1 MSYSEDSLETSPVTS
16 KLDPAMEMLFQNL
29 RPNIVYMAKKSCP
42 LPKVDEDGHFA
53 KGNVLYML
61 TTSQDE
67 TIQTLQGNYL
77 EWGKAGYKWYLTDVI
92 FKGKIGRKRFYINN
106 TSAAKRNFEN
116 KKFSR
121 PLRYVTQGNKGSRL
135 RQEPNIICDLGEWHK
150 LYFQNAFK
158 VTIPIIV
165 QKYVT
170 FLAEKINSPDFDGYE
185 SRIVYVPLD
194 IWFRKNGH
202 VLSFRRKGLDNPLTI
217 LLFAAYRYEEVLAQI
232 PRGTQF
238 IFADPINDEFILIPV
253 EMLTKKNFQKIKA
266 RIQIMKAFKWDPE
279 SEKMLDTQFSQEEL
293 DEDSEINNDMA
304 YQSYPD
310 PKGVI
315 PKPAPGSSPKEWATY
330 RLKVQ
335 NRNRLIN
342 DAKRSLLGHIDED
355 KKKELPAATSQTGE
369 KPKVADDIEEAHP
382 APAKVRTDGEKPTIG
397 KVVKSISASGI
408 DLTKD
413 DEVYEDDDIE
423 LQERD
428 ETPITVDMDGDLD
441 DEIMNGVDTALQE
454 MQEDDP
460 DILLNEDGGL
470 TAEQVSAAVQNQLRK
485 SFMPE
490 LSESQKKLME
500 PLKDA
505 QKKIIRK
512 PTTIQKAKS
521 KIIKPKEFASAI
533 NTSNEAIKS
542 SRYANFDKAYNE
554 QKMADDIDNAVA
566 ILSKASS
573 PVFVVEKTE
582 RGTSDPLNLKKEID
596 YTLKDTFGGVHH
608 IKIEVPI
615 ILEDNYIYI
624 NGSKMVLG
632 HQQVLMPI
640 VKIGNADIQLCSWYH
655 KMTIR
660 RAGFRDPKSAAIKR
674 FMEKNS
680 VLFDLV
686 PGNALNKNLAN
697 KCNSTLDID
706 MYARNFYSF
715 RMNDSKVFIL
725 DQHKLKEY
733 IARINPVK
741 VESSADRI
749 PVGYDRE
756 KKEVIYVTSDTTL
769 TDIIMNELSDKS
781 KAAITKMTG
790 KTARKM
796 LRTTVKVC
804 GKFIPLVTLLFFYEG
819 FTEVMKKADIL
830 YHVVKS
836 DEGTPTYDKSQFGIF
851 ELADGYILWERNP
864 IWNSMLLN
872 GLASFDM
879 SQYEIADLDQRETWG
894 TILNNY
900 YGRSNATLQLMQ
912 FYDFMI
918 DPVMEEILEDYDLP
932 TDLVSLLL
940 VANKMLATNDFT
952 NVSSAPAVRIR
963 SNEIIS
969 EMVYQEVTN
978 AYLKFRATEYK
989 ANLSRKRPD
998 RIACKPGGVIKKIV
1012 NESQITSEVSD
1023 LNPILTMEQRHS
1035 VTPRG
1040 PSGINM
1046 SRAMTLEK
1054 RAYDKSMLGIQGIT
1068 TSPDGKVGITR
1079 QLTLEPNIT
1088 SVRGYLKEMT
1098 EEEID
1103 QASAAQLLTANELL
1117 SPPGVLHDDG
1127 PRIAMSAK
1135 QTQYMIPVE
1144 GSCPVYFGNKVEA
1157 ALPYHL
1163 DNNFTIVA
1171 KDAGEVIEIKEGIIV
1186 VQYKDGTKQ
1195 AIDTNKKMKKNSSGF
1210 YTQTY
1215 LESQLDHVGQKF
1227 KKNEVIAY
1235 DPRAFT
1241 KNEDDLSAS
1250 MNIGVPV
1257 KVAILPNF
1265 DSYEDSSPITTD
1277 LSKKFTTRM
1286 SMREGVGIPAH
1297 SYVQSMMD
1305 IGDTVEVDDPLIVY
1319 DPAHEDDS
1327 VNEFIDKIRSQL
1339 GEDMMKDLDIASM
1352 PKVRSS
1358 HAGTIVNIEVYTSV
1372 DPSEL
1377 SPSLKEIFM
1386 KYTQHGENVNKILNK
1401 NKNSTDL
1408 AYYKCGQLVKS
1419 AREIVTPSFD
1429 NRVKGYKIG
1438 DDGKGIVIIFYIEF
1452 VDIAKTADK
1461 GSAYTALKFTTSHVI
1476 PEGREPYS
1484 EYREDE
1490 DICAILSPC
1499 SLIARKTP
1507 SIWETMALNKVLVE
1521 MTRHSLDIFFND
1533 TDGKGKGPKYK
1544 A

>member
-1 MSYSEDSLETSPVTS
+1 MSNVETSSTS
-16 KLDPAMEMLFQNL
+16 DQMGMEPAFEMLFQNVH
-29 RPNIVYMAKKSCP
+29 PNIVYMSKKSVP
-42 LPKVDEDGHFA
+42 LPRADEDGRYA

-67 TIQTLQGNYL
+67 TIQTLQRDYL

-92 FKGKIGRKRFYINN
+92 FKGKIGKKRFYINN
-106 TSAAKRNFEN
+106 TAAAKRNFEN
-116 KKFSR
+116 KRFSR
-121 PLRYVTQGNKGSRL
+121 PLRYVTQGNKASRL
-135 RQEPNIICDLGEWHK
+135 QKEPNIICDLGEWHK

-170 FLAEKINSPDFDGYE
+170 FLAEKINSPDFNGYE

-202 VLSFRRKGLDNPLTI
+202 VLSFRRNGLDNPLTI

-238 IFADPINDEFILIPV
+238 IFADPINDQFILIPI

-266 RIQIMKAFKWDPE
+266 RIQAMRTFRWDPD
-279 SEKMLDTQFSQEEL
+279 SEKMLDIQFSPEEM
-293 DEDSEINNDMA
+293 DEDSDINNDISTP
-304 YQSYPD
+304 SYPD

-315 PKPAPGSSPKEWATY
+315 PKPGPGASAKEWTEY
-330 RLKVQ
+330 HLKVK

-342 DAKRSLLGHIDED
+342 DAKRSLLGHVNED
-355 KKKELPAATSQTGE
+355 KKQDLPAATSQAGE
-369 KPKVADDIEEAHP
+369 KPKVADDLEEAHTG
-382 APAKVRTDGEKPTIG
+382 PAKKDHRYDNQSFG
-397 KVVKSISASGI
+397 KEVKSISATGI
-408 DLTKD
+408 DLTRD
-413 DEVYEDDDIE
+413 EEVYEDDDIE
-423 LQERD
+423 LQARD
-428 ETPITVDMDGDLD
+428 ETPITIDMDGDLD
-441 DEIMNGVDTALQE
+441 DEIMAGVDTAIQE
-454 MQEDDP
+454 MQEEDP
-460 DILLNEDGGL
+460 DVLLNEEGNL
-470 TAEQVSAAVQNQLRK
+470 TAAQVSAAVQNQLRK

-490 LSESQKKLME
+490 LSE
-500 PLKDA
+500 A
-505 QKKIIRK
+505 QKKTMAPLQEAQKKVIRK

-521 KIIKPKEFASAI
+521 KIIKPKDFSTAI

-542 SRYANFDKAYNE
+542 SKYANFDRAYNE
-554 QKMADDIDNAVA
+554 QKMADDIDSAVA
-566 ILSKASS
+566 VLSKATS
-573 PVFVVEKTE
+573 PVFVVDKVEKD
-582 RGTSDPLNLKKEID
+582 TSDPLNLKKEID
-596 YTLKDTFGGVHH
+596 YTLRDTFGGTHH
-608 IKIEVPI
+608 VKIEVPI
-615 ILEDNYIYI
+615 ILEDNYIYV

-632 HQQVLMPI
+632 HQQVLMPL
-640 VKIGNADIQLCSWYH
+640 VKIGSADIQVCSWYN

-660 RAGFRDPKSAAIKR
+660 RAGFRDPRSAAIKR
-674 FMEKNS
+674 FMEKNAS
-680 VLFDLV
+680 MFELV
-686 PGNALNKNLAN
+686 PGNALNKNLAH
-697 KCNSTLDID
+697 KYPSTLDID

-715 RMNDSKVFIL
+715 RFEDRVFIL
-725 DQHKLKEY
+725 DQEKLIEY
-733 IARINPVK
+733 IARLSTVK
-741 VESSADRI
+741 VESSADHI
-749 PVGYDRE
+749 PVGYDRG
-756 KKEVIYVTSDTTL
+756 KKTVIYVTSDTTL
-769 TDIIMNELSDKS
+769 TDIIMGEFSEKN
-781 KAAITKMTG
+781 KAAIMKMTG

-796 LRTTVKVC
+796 LRSTVKVG
-804 GKFIPLVTLLFFYEG
+804 GKFIPLAMLLFFFEG

-830 YHVVKS
+830 YHIVPR
-836 DEGTPTYDKSQFGIF
+836 DDNEALTYDKSQFGIF

-872 GLASFDM
+872 GLANFNFSE
-879 SQYEIADLDQRETWG
+879 YEIADLDSRETWG
-894 TILNNY
+894 TLLGNY
-900 YGRSNATLQLMQ
+900 YSRTNITLQLMQ

-918 DPVMEEILEDYDLP
+918 DPTMEEILEDFDLP

-952 NVSSAPAVRIR
+952 SVSSAPAVRIR

-969 EMVYQEVTN
+969 EMVYKEVTA
-978 AYLKFRATEYK
+978 AYMKFRATEYK
-989 ANLSRKRPD
+989 ANMSRKKPD
-998 RIACKPGGVIKKIV
+998 RIACKPGAVIKKLV
-1012 NESQITSEVSD
+1012 NESALTSEVSD

-1046 SRAMTLEK
+1046 ARAMTLQK
-1054 RAYDKSMLGIQGIT
+1054 RAFDKSMLGIQGIT
-1068 TSPDGKVGITR
+1068 TSPDGKVGISR

-1210 YTQTY
+1210 FTQTY
-1215 LESQLDHVGQKF
+1215 LESHLTEVGQKF

-1265 DSYEDSSPITTD
+1265 DSYEDASPITTS

-1297 SYVQSMMD
+1297 SFVQSMMD

-1319 DPAHEDDS
+1319 DPAHEDDA
-1327 VNEFIDKIRSQL
+1327 VNDFIDKIRAQL
-1339 GEDMMKDLDIASM
+1339 GEDMMKDLDIAAM

-1358 HAGTIVNIEVYTSV
+1358 HAGTIVNIEVYSSV

-1386 KYTQHGENVNKILNK
+1386 KYTQHGENVNKILNR
-1401 NKNSTDL
+1401 NKNDTDL

-1507 SIWETMALNKVLVE
+1507 SIWETMALNKVLIE